1 MSGRA
6 GSTEEGTGW
15 FVGGG
20 KGGSSTIVNGMVQTR
35 EGQMDGVGV
44 GGRAIRTELEE
55 MVS

>member
-1 MSGRA
+1 VSGRA

>member
-1 MSGRA
+1 MVC
-6 GSTEEGTGW
+6 W
-15 FVGGG
+15 GG

-55 MVS
+55 MVSQVKEAHRLWK